1 MHNLKLLHS
10 AHIKASALPGKSRLH
25 PIILPGGSIVVQCP
39 SDPHTH
45 AQSLSF
51 FGREICH
58 CNRTRGGLLSCLNV
72 IICPTSITRCQCL
85 MARGV
90 VPPHTFDPGDSEL
103 NSNVS
108 MSCLVVHNHWS
119 YDVSL
124 RATRFYS
131 ERTLPL
137 DAHREVKVPGPIIS
151 YSLTTP
157 RNSLIDSDSFTDRFG
172 ALF

>member
-1 MHNLKLLHS
+1 MLSSSQEEASWCSVLLIHIPTHKAYRFLGERCNLQNPWWTS
-10 AHIKASALPGKSRLH
+10 
-25 PIILPGGSIVVQCP
+25 
-39 SDPHTH
+39 
-45 AQSLSF
+45 
-51 FGREICH
+51 
-58 CNRTRGGLLSCLNV
+58 LSCLNV
-72 IICPTSITRCQCL
+72 IICPTSITRCQCV

-90 VPPHTFDPGDSEL
+90 VPPHTFDPSDSEL

-108 MSCLVVHNHWS
+108 MSCLVVHNHCS

-131 ERTLPL
+131 ERTFPL

-151 YSLTTP
+151 YGLTTP